1 MFKVVRW
8 FRRNPELS
16 LVQFRDRCLAGAG
29 KNGSGSN
36 TVTKLVLSFSTGE
49 VALGGKEPPFDL
61 MAVAYFER
69 LDQIS
74 AVLDE
79 CLASG
84 LGAGSAL
91 FDASKAPVEIV
102 AEETL
107 MAEREGAEGR
117 LAMAGQIKV
126 VRTVFKRNDLTNAQF
141 KDYWLQNHS
150 RLKGNAIGSPG
161 VKRIVA
167 TFAIPQNRPPEID
180 GMVELYFENIE
191 LVRKMF
197 AGAVPGVMRKDEE
210 NFVQMD
216 APAVRVVTE
225 EFVVRD
231 RGAR

>member
-8 FRRNPELS
+8 FRRNPGLS
-16 LVQFRDRCLAGAG
+16 RVQFRDRCLAGAG
-29 KNGSGSN
+29 QTGSGN
-36 TVTKLVLSFSTGE
+36 DPVTKLVLSFSTGE

-69 LDQIS
+69 LDQLP
-74 AVLDE
+74 AVLAE
-79 CLASG
+79 CSARG
-84 LGAGSAL
+84 LVAGSSL
-91 FDASKAPVEIV
+91 FDASKPPIEIV

-107 MAEREGAEGR
+107 MAEREGAQGR
-117 LAMAGQIKV
+117 LAKTGHIKV

-167 TFAIPQNRPPEID
+167 TFAIPRNRPPEID
-180 GMVELYFENIE
+180 GMVELYFENIDF
-191 LVRKMF
+191 VRKMF

-216 APAVRVVTE
+216 APAVRVITE
-225 EFVVRD
+225 EYVVR
-231 RGAR
+231 G